1 MTLAVPVAHP
11 RIALPQRPN
20 PQPLVLPKDGEWVR
34 QLAMKTEAAAGIVG
48 TSIFNAVQKTSIT
61 NVLKI
66 MLDLGHPIGMVEEII
81 NGMVFAAA
89 GMNAPHFQYGP
100 YVPTVINALAE
111 AANNS
116 STPVLLITINGTGV
130 PGPFDDGPT
139 SFPGWVGWAV
149 GSPWNQIYE
158 QFYGGPGWWD
168 NVIWLPC
175 GYPAAVQNMW
185 ASVEQGAGA
194 SLQQLQTGAGIHP
207 GAFPLGWKVF
217 IFGYSQGAM
226 VANYI
231 GVNYMLN
238 PSGPLHDRY
247 ANGDLLEIW
256 NVGDPNREPG
266 RADGNLA
273 CGLPLPPEV
282 DGDVTGGICGPGVPS
297 EGILACLTDA
307 QTTAL
312 NVKSIVLPGD
322 LYADAPVGSSPWAA

>member
-1 MTLAVPVAHP
+1 MTLAAPLLNP
-11 RIALPQRPN
+11 RILPPLRP
-20 PQPLVLPKDGEWVR
+20 PKQQLWLPPRSEEQVR
-34 QLAMKTEAAAGIVG
+34 QLAMGTEAAAGAVG
-48 TSIFNAVQKTSIT
+48 TKIFNVVQVTSIT
-61 NVLKI
+61 NVIKI
-66 MLDLGHPIGMVEEII
+66 MGALGHPIGMVEEIV

-100 YVPTVINALAE
+100 YIPTVIAALQQAALE
-111 AANNS
+111 AAADGV
-116 STPVLLITINGTGV
+116 PLMLITINGTGV

-139 SFPGWVGWAV
+139 SFPGWVGWEVAT
-149 GSPWNQIYE
+149 PWNQIWE
-158 QFYGGPGWWD
+158 QFVGGPQWWD

-185 ASVEQGAGA
+185 ASVLNGAAA
-194 SLQQLQTGAGIHP
+194 SLAQVRAAAANARI
-207 GAFPLGWKVF
+207 F

-231 GVNYMLN
+231 GVNYLLS
-238 PSGPLHDRY
+238 PSGPLHQRY
-247 ANGDLLEIW
+247 LNGDLVAIW
-256 NVGDPNREPG
+256 NVGDPNRQPG

-273 CGLPLPPEV
+273 AGLPLPPEV

-312 NVKSIVLPGD
+312 NVHSIVLPGD
-322 LYADAPVGSSPWAA
+322 LYADAPVGASPWAA